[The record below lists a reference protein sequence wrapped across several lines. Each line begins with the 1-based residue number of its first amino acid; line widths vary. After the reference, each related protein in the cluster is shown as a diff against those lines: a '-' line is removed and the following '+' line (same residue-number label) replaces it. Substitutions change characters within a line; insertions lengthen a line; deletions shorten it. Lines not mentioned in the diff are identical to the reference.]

1 MVRILAV
8 LGLVGFWQADLYAAG
23 STSEPPPEEQVQAE
37 AVKHYNKG
45 LNHRDKAWDY
55 EKAAAEAK
63 HSENRKKHEQAAQKE
78 YRKAIKAFTRATEVN
93 PRFHEAFGSLG
104 YAYRKTGDYQ
114 AALEAYDRALALKP
128 DYTEAIEYRGEA
140 YLGLDRIEE
149 AKAAYNRLVKLNPEH
164 AAKLLEATKK
174 WVWERQGTPAAGV
187 SKEVL
192 VQTAEWIQEKEAA
205 AGGAGKKGAKW

>member
-93 PRFHEAFGSLG
+93 TRFHEAFGSLG
-104 YAYRKTGDYQ
+104 YAYRENG
-114 AALEAYDRALALKP
+114 
-128 DYTEAIEYRGEA
+128 
-140 YLGLDRIEE
+140 GL
-149 AKAAYNRLVKLNPEH
+149 
-164 AAKLLEATKK
+164 
-174 WVWERQGTPAAGV
+174 
-187 SKEVL
+187 S
-192 VQTAEWIQEKEAA
+192 
-205 AGGAGKKGAKW
+205 GGA